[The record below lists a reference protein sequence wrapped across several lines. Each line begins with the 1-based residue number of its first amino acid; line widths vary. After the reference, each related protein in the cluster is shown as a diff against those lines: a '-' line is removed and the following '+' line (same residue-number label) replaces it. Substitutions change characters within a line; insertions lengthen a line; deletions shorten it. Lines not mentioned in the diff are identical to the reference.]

1 MERYS
6 DDLVNLMMSGT
17 LTEPELKEAVRE
29 LSEIRADR
37 GWIADR
43 LWNQPGLRDSFWRI
57 HEGRIQFNRNLLFPQ
72 TSSPWVEI
80 KELYDDDILG
90 YLGDMI

>member
-1 MERYS
+1 M
-6 DDLVNLMMSGT
+6 NIN
-17 LTEPELKEAVRE
+17 A
-29 LSEIRADR
+29 
-37 GWIADR
+37 
-43 LWNQPGLRDSFWRI
+43 
-57 HEGRIQFNRNLLFPQ
+57 FNRNLLFPQ